1 MKKILTIILLVL
13 LIGSGGYVYAQSE
26 TKEKTDITFSEVSV
40 HDPSIMKVDD
50 EYYIIGS
57 HMAAAKSSDLIN
69 WTSISESV
77 DNTKLFKN
85 IKTDLSEALKWGKTN
100 TFWAGDWIK
109 LQDGKYYM
117 YYCVCQGN
125 CPQSAIGYAVADNP
139 EGPYTNLG
147 ILLKSSGKDPLEYTD
162 ANGEIKTYNATIHPN
177 AVDPNVFFDAE
188 GKFWMIYGSY
198 SGGIYILELDK
209 NTGRPIDGQGTYGK
223 KLLGGDHSEIEAPYV
238 IYSPQT
244 KYYYMFLSFGGLTAD
259 GGYNI
264 RVSRSEKPDGP
275 YYDPMGNDMIDCKGI
290 RGKALAEQN
299 EVITKFGEKLMGNF
313 NYPYSEESESDKK
326 GYVSPGHNSAYY
338 DEATGKYFLI
348 FHSRF
353 PESGEMHEVRVN
365 EMFMNEDGWPVVA
378 PFRYAGVN
386 NDDFKSKDVCGK
398 YKFINHGHEITEEI
412 KDFRDIQLNKNSEIS
427 GEIEGKWEVK
437 DKNNI
442 EINID
447 GVLYKG
453 VVSKQYDINRKC
465 YTTTFS
471 VMSEE
476 NGTCLWGIKE

>member
-1 MKKILTIILLVL
+1 
-13 LIGSGGYVYAQSE
+13 
-26 TKEKTDITFSEVSV
+26 
-40 HDPSIMKVDD
+40 
-50 EYYIIGS
+50 
-57 HMAAAKSSDLIN
+57 
-69 WTSISESV
+69 
-77 DNTKLFKN
+77 
-85 IKTDLSEALKWGKTN
+85 
-100 TFWAGDWIK
+100 
-109 LQDGKYYM
+109 
-117 YYCVCQGN
+117 
-125 CPQSAIGYAVADNP
+125 
-139 EGPYTNLG
+139 
-147 ILLKSSGKDPLEYTD
+147 
-162 ANGEIKTYNATIHPN
+162 
-177 AVDPNVFFDAE
+177 
-188 GKFWMIYGSY
+188 
-198 SGGIYILELDK
+198 
-209 NTGRPIDGQGTYGK
+209 
-223 KLLGGDHSEIEAPYV
+223 
-238 IYSPQT
+238 
-244 KYYYMFLSFGGLTAD
+244 
-259 GGYNI
+259 
-264 RVSRSEKPDGP
+264 
-275 YYDPMGNDMIDCKGI
+275 
-290 RGKALAEQN
+290 
-299 EVITKFGEKLMGNF
+299 MGNF
-313 NYPYSEESESDKK
+313 NYQYSEESESDKK

-447 GVLYKG
+447 GILYKG